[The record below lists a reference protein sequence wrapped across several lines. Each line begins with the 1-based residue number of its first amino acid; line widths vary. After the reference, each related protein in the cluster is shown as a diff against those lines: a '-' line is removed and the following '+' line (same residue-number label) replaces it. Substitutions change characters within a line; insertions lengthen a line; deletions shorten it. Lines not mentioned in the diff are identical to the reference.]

1 MLGICL
7 GSQAIALYS
16 EMKNYLPENYDIND
30 MMKIYVKLKKES
42 NNQLLPE
49 LPSGNMHLHE
59 VTKYNID
66 TARHTIAIADN
77 TILKSIFN
85 SNEAN
90 VVSLHYH
97 DYRTVGKNFI
107 ISAVAPDGVK
117 EAVEYDNKDY
127 FILGVHFHTELEE
140 ASPILRRLVREYQKR
155 KNV

>member
-1 MLGICL
+1 
-7 GSQAIALYS
+7 
-16 EMKNYLPENYDIND
+16 MKDYLPENYDIND

-42 NNQLLPE
+42 NNQLLSE
-49 LPSGNMHLHE
+49 LLSGNMHLHE

-66 TARHTIAIADN
+66 TARHHIAIADN

-140 ASPILRRLVREYQKR
+140 ASPILRRLVRECQKR